1 MPLLSVVYAPN
12 MPSKMLAPPKP
23 SPTHRTAVGLLSL
36 VYTPDVTGKGD
47 ALTKPSTALRT
58 DMGLLSFV
66 HTPYVLY
73 EMSFLRKVFTTVSTG
88 ERFLTLMDTL
98 DVVPK
103 IIFAIKH
110 FGTSLT
116 CIARTSMAPPNM
128 PVSPLNSSKTFPTQH
143 THEPYPLHHLGRLY
157 LYFNLLLH

>member
-1 MPLLSVVYAPN
+1 
-12 MPSKMLAPPKP
+12 
-23 SPTHRTAVGLLSL
+23 
-36 VYTPDVTGKGD
+36 
-47 ALTKPSTALRT
+47 
-58 DMGLLSFV
+58 MGLLSFV

-98 DVVPK
+98 DVLIK
-103 IIFAIKH
+103 IILAIKH

-128 PVSPLNSSKTFPTQH
+128 AVSPLNSSKTFPTQH

-157 LYFNLLLH
+157 LYFNFLLHCQGGVYIWKYVFCSLRQQGCALLIFFTRGRC

>member
-1 MPLLSVVYAPN
+1 
-12 MPSKMLAPPKP
+12 
-23 SPTHRTAVGLLSL
+23 
-36 VYTPDVTGKGD
+36 
-47 ALTKPSTALRT
+47 
-58 DMGLLSFV
+58 MGLLSFV

-98 DVVPK
+98 DVLVK
-103 IIFAIKH
+103 IILAIKH

-116 CIARTSMAPPNM
+116 CIARTSVESPNM
-128 PVSPLNSSKTFPTQH
+128 ELPTTISGKTFPTPPTRVSDSH
-143 THEPYPLHHLGRLY
+143 PLVRLY